1 MDIIFLVAI
10 ILIALVFFIT
20 ELFPI
25 DVTALLVL
33 GLLVILGIFSPT
45 FDLDVTDA
53 LKGFSNPAVLTIA
66 CLFVMSYALQK
77 SHILEYVIISV
88 NKLIDKSRILGM
100 IAYLFFI
107 GIASAVVNNTAIVAI
122 FMPVT
127 IRLADKYN
135 ISPSKVLIPLSY
147 AAILGGTLT
156 LVGTSTNL
164 IVNSILIDSNL
175 TDIDGN
181 RVSLGMLEFAKFG
194 IIKFV
199 IGLLYIFTIGYKLLP
214 SRIAKSSSIEDYS
227 LDGYLTEFRVNE
239 NSPLCGKTLLDRKIN
254 ENYDVIVLDV
264 LRGGE
269 IIASNLRGLK
279 LEPDDVLFVKGS
291 FDNFQRLKEIENL
304 ALLTDE
310 KLTQEE
316 LEQED
321 HILAECLV
329 TDSSEL
335 IGQTLQEANF
345 RRSFGSFVLAIRRE
359 GEVIRRKLAHFIL
372 KPFDTLLVYGP
383 KDRINQL
390 ASKDGFIVIGKTD
403 ADLDSHPLWW
413 LSIVTILCA
422 VGLAIFKIVPIEV
435 GVILGVITLLLA
447 RIITPTEAYSS
458 IHWQV
463 IIVIAAFLPMGAAI
477 KEAELDLI
485 ISGGIS
491 NILSLFPDYLIPYF
505 LLAIIYL
512 ITMILTEVASNAA
525 TAIIMTPITIVL
537 ATSLGFD
544 PKPFIFTVCY
554 AASASFITPVGYQTN
569 LMVYGPGGYKYSDY
583 IRVGLPLGL
592 ILWIVSVAIIPMI
605 WPF

>member
-1 MDIIFLVAI
+1 MEIIFLGVI
-10 ILIALVFFIT
+10 ILTALVLFIS

-33 GLLVILGIFSPT
+33 GLLLILGLVSPAES
-45 FDLDVTDA
+45 LA
-53 LKGFSNPAVLTIA
+53 GFSNPAVMTIA
-66 CLFVMSYALQK
+66 CLFVMSFALQK

-100 IAYLFFI
+100 VAYLFCI

-164 IVNSILIDSNL
+164 IVNSILEDTSGG
-175 TDIDGN
+175 T
-181 RVSLGMLEFAKFG
+181 VSLGMLEFAKFG

-199 IGLLYIFTIGYKLLP
+199 IGLIYIFTIGYKLLP
-214 SRIAKSSSIEDYS
+214 SRVAKSSSIEDYS

-264 LRGGE
+264 IRGGE
-269 IIASNLRGLK
+269 IITSNLRGLVLQK
-279 LEPDDVLFVKGS
+279 DDVLFVKGS

-316 LEQED
+316 LEQEN

-329 TDSSEL
+329 TDNSEL
-335 IGQTLQEANF
+335 IGQTLQDANF
-345 RRSFGSFVLAIRRE
+345 RRTFGSFVLAIRRE

-383 KDRINQL
+383 KDRISQL
-390 ASKDGFIVIGKTD
+390 ASKEGFIVLGKTD
-403 ADLDSHPLWW
+403 ANLDSHPLWW
-413 LSIVTILCA
+413 LSIATILCA
-422 VGLAIFKIVPIEV
+422 VGLAIFKVVPIVV
-435 GVILGVITLLLA
+435 GVILGVIILLLA
-447 RIITPTEAYSS
+447 RVITPNEAYSS

-463 IIVIAAFLPMGAAI
+463 IVVIAAFLPMGVAI
-477 KEAELDLI
+477 QRTGLDVMI
-485 ISGGIS
+485 GNGIGS
-491 NILSLFPDYLIPYF
+491 VVNLFPEHLIPYF

-512 ITMILTEVASNAA
+512 ITMVLTEIASNAA
-525 TAIIMTPITIVL
+525 TAIIMTPITLTL
-537 ATSLGFD
+537 AASFGFD
-544 PKPFIFTVCY
+544 PKPFIFAVCY

-569 LMVYGPGGYKYSDY
+569 LMVYGPGGYRYSDY
-583 IRVGLPLGL
+583 IRVGLPLGI
-592 ILWIVSVAIIPMI
+592 ILWIVSVLVIPMI

>member
-1 MDIIFLVAI
+1 MDIILLGVI
-10 ILIALVFFIT
+10 IVIALVLFIT

-25 DVTALLVL
+25 DVTALVVL
-33 GLLVILGIFSPT
+33 GLLLIFG
-45 FDLDVTDA
+45 LVTPNES
-53 LKGFSNPAVLTIA
+53 LSGFSNPAVITIG
-66 CLFVMSYALQK
+66 CLFIMSYALQK
-77 SHILEYVIISV
+77 SHVLEYVIINI
-88 NKLIDKSRILGM
+88 NKIIDKSQTLGM
-100 IAYLFFI
+100 AVYLFCI

-164 IVNSILIDSNL
+164 IVNSILVDSSG
-175 TDIDGN
+175 I
-181 RVSLGMLEFAKFG
+181 SLGMLEFAKFG

-199 IGLLYIFTIGYKLLP
+199 VGLIYIFTIGHRLLP
-214 SRIAKSSSIEDYS
+214 SRVAKSSSITNYS
-227 LDGYLTEFRVNE
+227 LDGYLTEFKINE
-239 NSPLCGKTLLDRKIN
+239 DSPLCGKTLLDRKIN

-269 IIASNLRGLK
+269 IITSNLRNLVLK
-279 LEPDDVLFVKGS
+279 QDDVLFVKGS

-304 ALLTDE
+304 SLLTDV

-321 HILAECLV
+321 HILAECLI
-329 TDSSEL
+329 TDNSEL

-359 GEVIRRKLAHFIL
+359 GEVIRRKLAQFIL

-383 KDRINQL
+383 QDRINQL
-390 ASKDGFIVIGKTD
+390 ASREGFIVLGKVN
-403 ADLDSHPLWW
+403 ASLDSHPLWW
-413 LSIVTILCA
+413 LSIFTILFA
-422 VGLAIFKIVPIEV
+422 VVMAIFKIIPIVV
-435 GVILGVITLLLA
+435 GVILGVIALLLA
-447 RIITPTEAYSS
+447 RVITPNEAYSS

-463 IIVIAAFLPMGAAI
+463 IIVIAAFLPMGAAM
-477 KEAELDLI
+477 KKTGLDEI
-485 ISGGIS
+485 IGNSIG
-491 NILSLFPDYLIPYF
+491 NIVNLFPVDLIPYF

-512 ITMILTEVASNAA
+512 ITMVLTEIASNVA
-525 TAIIMTPITIVL
+525 TAIIMTPIALTL
-537 ATSLGFD
+537 ATQFGFD
-544 PKPFIFTVCY
+544 PRPFIFAVCY
-554 AASASFITPVGYQTN
+554 AASASFITPIGYQTN
-569 LMVYGPGGYKYSDY
+569 LMVFGPGGYRYSDY
-583 IRVGLPLGL
+583 IKVGLPLGI
-592 ILWIVSVAIIPMI
+592 ILWIISVMVIPMI

>member
-1 MDIIFLVAI
+1 MEIIFLGVI
-10 ILIALVFFIT
+10 ILIALVLFIS

-33 GLLVILGIFSPT
+33 GLLLILGLVSPAES
-45 FDLDVTDA
+45 LA
-53 LKGFSNPAVLTIA
+53 GFSNPAVMTIA

-88 NKLIDKSRILGM
+88 NKLIDKSRVIGM
-100 IAYLFFI
+100 IAYLFCI

-127 IRLADKYN
+127 IRLADKYK

-164 IVNSILIDSNL
+164 IVNSILVDTSGG
-175 TDIDGN
+175 T
-181 RVSLGMLEFAKFG
+181 VSLGMLEFAKFG

-199 IGLLYIFTIGYKLLP
+199 IGLVYIFTIGYKLLP
-214 SRIAKSSSIEDYS
+214 TRVAKSSSIEDYS

-269 IIASNLRGLK
+269 IITSNLRGLLLQK
-279 LEPDDVLFVKGS
+279 DDVLFVKGS

-316 LEQED
+316 LEQEN

-329 TDSSEL
+329 TDNSEL
-335 IGQTLQEANF
+335 IGQTLQDANF
-345 RRSFGSFVLAIRRE
+345 RRTFGSFVLAIRRE

-383 KDRINQL
+383 KDRISQL
-390 ASKDGFIVIGKTD
+390 ASKEGFIVLGKAD
-403 ADLDSHPLWW
+403 ANLDSHPLWW

-422 VGLAIFKIVPIEV
+422 VGLAIFKVVPIVV
-435 GVILGVITLLLA
+435 GVILGVIILLLA
-447 RIITPTEAYSS
+447 RVITPNEAYSS

-463 IIVIAAFLPMGAAI
+463 IIVIAAFLPMGVAI
-477 KEAELDLI
+477 QRTGLDVMI
-485 ISGGIS
+485 GNGIGS
-491 NILSLFPDYLIPYF
+491 IVNLFPEHLIPYF

-512 ITMILTEVASNAA
+512 ITMILTEIASNAA
-525 TAIIMTPITIVL
+525 TAIIMTPITLTL
-537 ATSLGFD
+537 AASFGFD
-544 PKPFIFTVCY
+544 PKPFIFAVCY

-569 LMVYGPGGYKYSDY
+569 LMVYGPGGYRYSDY
-583 IRVGLPLGL
+583 IKVGLPLGI
-592 ILWIVSVAIIPMI
+592 ILWIVSVMVIPMI

>member
-1 MDIIFLVAI
+1 MDIILLGVI
-10 ILIALVFFIT
+10 IVIALVLFIT
-20 ELFPI
+20 EFFPI
-25 DVTALLVL
+25 DVTALVVL
-33 GLLVILGIFSPT
+33 GLLLIFG
-45 FDLDVTDA
+45 LVTPNES
-53 LKGFSNPAVLTIA
+53 LSGFSNPAVITIG
-66 CLFVMSYALQK
+66 CLFIMSYALQK
-77 SHILEYVIISV
+77 SHVLEYVIINI
-88 NKLIDKSRILGM
+88 NKIIDQSQTLGM
-100 IAYLFFI
+100 AVYLFCI

-164 IVNSILIDSNL
+164 IVNSVLVDSRPEL
-175 TDIDGN
+175 
-181 RVSLGMLEFAKFG
+181 SLGMLEFAKFG

-199 IGLLYIFTIGYKLLP
+199 VGLIYIFTIGHRLLP
-214 SRIAKSSSIEDYS
+214 SRVAKSSSITDYS
-227 LDGYLTEFRVNE
+227 LDGYLTEFKINE

-269 IIASNLRGLK
+269 IITSNLRNLVLK
-279 LEPDDVLFVKGS
+279 QEDVLFVKGS

-304 ALLTDE
+304 SLLTDV

-321 HILAECLV
+321 HILAECLI
-329 TDSSEL
+329 TDNSEL

-359 GEVIRRKLAHFIL
+359 GEVIRRKLAQFIL

-383 KDRINQL
+383 QDRINQL
-390 ASKDGFIVIGKTD
+390 ASREGFIVLGKVN
-403 ADLDSHPLWW
+403 ASLDSHPLWW
-413 LSIVTILCA
+413 LSIFTILFA
-422 VGLAIFKIVPIEV
+422 VVMAIFKIIPIVV
-435 GVILGVITLLLA
+435 GVILGVIALLLA
-447 RIITPTEAYSS
+447 RVITPNEAYSS

-463 IIVIAAFLPMGAAI
+463 IIVIAAFLPMGAAM
-477 KEAELDLI
+477 KKTGLDEI
-485 ISGGIS
+485 IGNSIG
-491 NILSLFPDYLIPYF
+491 NIVNLFPVDLIPYF

-512 ITMILTEVASNAA
+512 ITMVLTEIASNVA
-525 TAIIMTPITIVL
+525 TAIIMTPIALTL
-537 ATSLGFD
+537 ATQFGFD
-544 PKPFIFTVCY
+544 PRPFIFAVCY
-554 AASASFITPVGYQTN
+554 AASASFITPIGYQTN
-569 LMVYGPGGYKYSDY
+569 LMVFGPGGYRYSDY
-583 IRVGLPLGL
+583 IKVGLPLGI
-592 ILWIVSVAIIPMI
+592 ILWIISVMVIPMI

>member
-1 MDIIFLVAI
+1 MEIIFLGVI
-10 ILIALVFFIT
+10 ILIALVLFIS

-33 GLLVILGIFSPT
+33 GLLLILGLVSPAES
-45 FDLDVTDA
+45 LA
-53 LKGFSNPAVLTIA
+53 GFSNPAVMTIA

-88 NKLIDKSRILGM
+88 NKLIDKSRVIGM
-100 IAYLFFI
+100 IAYLFCI

-127 IRLADKYN
+127 IRLADKYK

-164 IVNSILIDSNL
+164 IVNSILIDTSGG
-175 TDIDGN
+175 T
-181 RVSLGMLEFAKFG
+181 VSLGMLEFAKFG

-199 IGLLYIFTIGYKLLP
+199 IGLVYIFTIGYKLLP
-214 SRIAKSSSIEDYS
+214 TRVAKSSSIEDYS

-269 IIASNLRGLK
+269 IITSNLRGLPLQK
-279 LEPDDVLFVKGS
+279 DDVLFVKGS

-316 LEQED
+316 LEQEN

-329 TDSSEL
+329 TDNSEL
-335 IGQTLQEANF
+335 IGQTLQDANF
-345 RRSFGSFVLAIRRE
+345 RRTFGSFVLAIRRE

-383 KDRINQL
+383 KDRISQL
-390 ASKDGFIVIGKTD
+390 ASKEGFIVLGKAD
-403 ADLDSHPLWW
+403 ANLDSHPLWW

-422 VGLAIFKIVPIEV
+422 VGLAIFKVVPIVV
-435 GVILGVITLLLA
+435 GVILGVIILLLA
-447 RIITPTEAYSS
+447 RVITPNEAYSS

-463 IIVIAAFLPMGAAI
+463 IIVIAAFLPMGVAI
-477 KEAELDLI
+477 QRTGLDVMI
-485 ISGGIS
+485 GNGIGS
-491 NILSLFPDYLIPYF
+491 IVNLFPEHLIPYF

-512 ITMILTEVASNAA
+512 ITMILTEIASNAA
-525 TAIIMTPITIVL
+525 TAIIMTPITLTL
-537 ATSLGFD
+537 AASFGFD
-544 PKPFIFTVCY
+544 PKPFIFAVCY

-569 LMVYGPGGYKYSDY
+569 LMVYGPGGYRYSDY
-583 IRVGLPLGL
+583 IKVGLPLGI
-592 ILWIVSVAIIPMI
+592 ILWIVSVMVIPMI

>member
-1 MDIIFLVAI
+1 MDIILLGVI
-10 ILIALVFFIT
+10 IVIALVLFIT

-25 DVTALLVL
+25 DVTALVVL
-33 GLLVILGIFSPT
+33 GLLLIFG
-45 FDLDVTDA
+45 LVTPNES
-53 LKGFSNPAVLTIA
+53 LSGFSNPAVITIG
-66 CLFVMSYALQK
+66 CLFIMSYALQK
-77 SHILEYVIISV
+77 SHVLEYVIINI
-88 NKLIDKSRILGM
+88 NKIIDQSQTLGM
-100 IAYLFFI
+100 AVYLFCI

-164 IVNSILIDSNL
+164 IVNSILVDSSG
-175 TDIDGN
+175 I
-181 RVSLGMLEFAKFG
+181 SLGMLEFAKFG

-199 IGLLYIFTIGYKLLP
+199 VGLIYIFTIGHRLLP
-214 SRIAKSSSIEDYS
+214 SRVAKSSSITNYS
-227 LDGYLTEFRVNE
+227 LDGYLTEFKINE

-269 IIASNLRGLK
+269 IITSNLRSLVLK
-279 LEPDDVLFVKGS
+279 QDDVLFVKGS

-304 ALLTDE
+304 SLLTDV

-321 HILAECLV
+321 HILAECLI
-329 TDSSEL
+329 TDNSEL

-359 GEVIRRKLAHFIL
+359 GEVIRRKLAQFIL

-383 KDRINQL
+383 QDRINQL
-390 ASKDGFIVIGKTD
+390 ASREGFIVLGKVN
-403 ADLDSHPLWW
+403 ASLDSHPLWW
-413 LSIVTILCA
+413 LSIFTILFA
-422 VGLAIFKIVPIEV
+422 VVMAIFKIIPIVV
-435 GVILGVITLLLA
+435 GVILGVIALLLA
-447 RIITPTEAYSS
+447 RVITPNEAYSS
-458 IHWQV
+458 VHWQV

-477 KEAELDLI
+477 QKTGLDNDIGLFI
-485 ISGGIS
+485 T
-491 NILSLFPDYLIPYF
+491 NIVSMFPDHLIPYI
-505 LLAIIYL
+505 LLAVIYL
-512 ITMILTEVASNAA
+512 ITMLLTEIASNVA
-525 TAIIMTPITIVL
+525 TAIIMTPITLKL
-537 ATSLGFD
+537 AEQASYEPL
-544 PKPFIFTVCY
+544 PFIFAVCY

-569 LMVYGPGGYKYSDY
+569 LMVFGPGGYKYSDY
-583 IRVGLPLGL
+583 IKVGLPLGL
-592 ILWIVSVAIIPMI
+592 ILWIVAVIVIPMI
-605 WPF
+605 WEFKKVVG

>member
-1 MDIIFLVAI
+1 M
-10 ILIALVFFIT
+10 
-20 ELFPI
+20 
-25 DVTALLVL
+25 
-33 GLLVILGIFSPT
+33 
-45 FDLDVTDA
+45 
-53 LKGFSNPAVLTIA
+53 TIA
-66 CLFVMSYALQK
+66 CLFVMSFALQK

-100 IAYLFFI
+100 VAYLFCI

-164 IVNSILIDSNL
+164 IVNSILEDTSGG
-175 TDIDGN
+175 T
-181 RVSLGMLEFAKFG
+181 VSLGMLEFAKFG

-199 IGLLYIFTIGYKLLP
+199 IGLIYIFTIGYKLLP
-214 SRIAKSSSIEDYS
+214 SRVAKSSSIEDYS

-239 NSPLCGKTLLDRKIN
+239 NSPLCGKTLLERKIN

-269 IIASNLRGLK
+269 IITSNLRGLELQK
-279 LEPDDVLFVKGS
+279 DDVLFVKGS

-316 LEQED
+316 LEQEN

-329 TDSSEL
+329 TDNSEL
-335 IGQTLQEANF
+335 IGQTLQDANF
-345 RRSFGSFVLAIRRE
+345 RRTFGSFVLAIRRE

-383 KDRINQL
+383 KDRISQL
-390 ASKDGFIVIGKTD
+390 ASREGFIVLGKTD
-403 ADLDSHPLWW
+403 ANLDSHPLWW
-413 LSIVTILCA
+413 LSIATILCA
-422 VGLAIFKIVPIEV
+422 VGLAIFKVVPIVV

-447 RIITPTEAYSS
+447 RVITPNEAYSS

-463 IIVIAAFLPMGAAI
+463 IVVIAAFLPMGVAI
-477 KEAELDLI
+477 QRTGLDVMI
-485 ISGGIS
+485 GNGIGS
-491 NILSLFPDYLIPYF
+491 IVNLFPEHLIPYF

-512 ITMILTEVASNAA
+512 ITMVLTEIASNAA
-525 TAIIMTPITIVL
+525 TAIIMTPITLTL
-537 ATSLGFD
+537 AASFGFD
-544 PKPFIFTVCY
+544 PKPFIFAVCY

-569 LMVYGPGGYKYSDY
+569 LMVYGPGGYRYSDY
-583 IRVGLPLGL
+583 IKVGLPLGI
-592 ILWIVSVAIIPMI
+592 ILWIVSVLVIPMI

>member
-1 MDIIFLVAI
+1 MEIIFLGVI
-10 ILIALVFFIT
+10 ILIALVLFIS

-33 GLLVILGIFSPT
+33 GLLLILGLVSPAES
-45 FDLDVTDA
+45 LA
-53 LKGFSNPAVLTIA
+53 GFSNPAVMTIA

-88 NKLIDKSRILGM
+88 NKLIDKSRVIGM
-100 IAYLFFI
+100 IAYLFCI

-127 IRLADKYN
+127 IRLADKYK

-164 IVNSILIDSNL
+164 IVNSILVDTSGG
-175 TDIDGN
+175 T
-181 RVSLGMLEFAKFG
+181 VSLGMLEFAKFG

-199 IGLLYIFTIGYKLLP
+199 IGLVYIFTIGYKLLP
-214 SRIAKSSSIEDYS
+214 TRVAKSSSIEDYS

-269 IIASNLRGLK
+269 IITSNLRGLSLQK
-279 LEPDDVLFVKGS
+279 DDVLFVKGS

-316 LEQED
+316 LEQEN

-329 TDSSEL
+329 TDNSEL
-335 IGQTLQEANF
+335 IGQTLQDANF
-345 RRSFGSFVLAIRRE
+345 RRTFGSFVLAIRRE

-383 KDRINQL
+383 KDRISQL
-390 ASKDGFIVIGKTD
+390 ASKEGFIVLGKAD
-403 ADLDSHPLWW
+403 ANLDSHPLWW
-413 LSIVTILCA
+413 LSIVTILFA
-422 VGLAIFKIVPIEV
+422 VGLAIFKVVPIVV
-435 GVILGVITLLLA
+435 GVILGVIILLLA
-447 RIITPTEAYSS
+447 RVITPNEAYSS

-463 IIVIAAFLPMGAAI
+463 IIVIAAFLPMGVAI
-477 KEAELDLI
+477 QRTGLDVMI
-485 ISGGIS
+485 GNGIGS
-491 NILSLFPDYLIPYF
+491 IVNLFPEHLIPYF

-512 ITMILTEVASNAA
+512 ITMILTEIASNAA
-525 TAIIMTPITIVL
+525 TAIIMTPITLTL
-537 ATSLGFD
+537 AASFGFD
-544 PKPFIFTVCY
+544 PKPFIFAVCY

-569 LMVYGPGGYKYSDY
+569 LMVYGPGGYRYSDY
-583 IRVGLPLGL
+583 IKVGLPLGI
-592 ILWIVSVAIIPMI
+592 ILWIVSVMVIPMI

>member
-1 MDIIFLVAI
+1 MEIIFLGVI
-10 ILIALVFFIT
+10 ILIALVLFIS

-33 GLLVILGIFSPT
+33 GLLLILGLVSPAES
-45 FDLDVTDA
+45 LA
-53 LKGFSNPAVLTIA
+53 GFSNPAVMTIA

-88 NKLIDKSRILGM
+88 NKLIDKSRVIGM
-100 IAYLFFI
+100 IAYLFCI

-127 IRLADKYN
+127 IRLADKYK

-164 IVNSILIDSNL
+164 IVNSILVDTS
-175 TDIDGN
+175 GGK
-181 RVSLGMLEFAKFG
+181 VSLGMLEFAKFG

-199 IGLLYIFTIGYKLLP
+199 IGLVYIFTIGYKLLP
-214 SRIAKSSSIEDYS
+214 TRVAKSSSIEDYS

-269 IIASNLRGLK
+269 IITSNLRGLSLQK
-279 LEPDDVLFVKGS
+279 DDVLFVKGS

-316 LEQED
+316 LEQEN

-329 TDSSEL
+329 TDNSEL
-335 IGQTLQEANF
+335 IGQTLQDANF
-345 RRSFGSFVLAIRRE
+345 RRTFGSFVLAIRRE

-383 KDRINQL
+383 KDRISQL
-390 ASKDGFIVIGKTD
+390 ASKEGFIVLGKAD
-403 ADLDSHPLWW
+403 ANLDSHPLWW

-422 VGLAIFKIVPIEV
+422 VGLAIFKVVPIVV
-435 GVILGVITLLLA
+435 GVILGVIILLLA
-447 RIITPTEAYSS
+447 RVITPNEAYSS

-463 IIVIAAFLPMGAAI
+463 IIVIAAFLPMGVAI
-477 KEAELDLI
+477 QRTGLDVMI
-485 ISGGIS
+485 GNGIGS
-491 NILSLFPDYLIPYF
+491 IVNLFPEHLIPYF

-512 ITMILTEVASNAA
+512 ITMILTEIASNAA
-525 TAIIMTPITIVL
+525 TAIIMTPITLTL
-537 ATSLGFD
+537 AASFGFD
-544 PKPFIFTVCY
+544 PKPFIFAVCY

-569 LMVYGPGGYKYSDY
+569 LMVYGPGGYRYSDY
-583 IRVGLPLGL
+583 IKVGLPLGI
-592 ILWIVSVAIIPMI
+592 ILWIVSVMVIPMI

>member
-1 MDIIFLVAI
+1 MEI
-10 ILIALVFFIT
+10 ILLGVIIMIALVLFIT
-20 ELFPI
+20 EFFPI

-33 GLLVILGIFSPT
+33 GLLLALG
-45 FDLDVTDA
+45 LVTPSEG
-53 LKGFSNPAVLTIA
+53 LSGFSNPAVITIA

-77 SHILEYVIISV
+77 SHVLEYVIINI
-88 NKLIDKSRILGM
+88 NKIIDQSQTLGM
-100 IAYLFFI
+100 AVYLFCI

-164 IVNSILIDSNL
+164 IVNSVLVVS
-175 TDIDGN
+175 TGE
-181 RVSLGMLEFAKFG
+181 SLGMLEFAKFG

-199 IGLLYIFTIGYKLLP
+199 VGLIYIFTIGHKLLP
-214 SRIAKSSSIEDYS
+214 SRVAKSSSITDYS
-227 LDGYLTEFRVNE
+227 LDGYLTEFKINE
-239 NSPLCGKTLLDRKIN
+239 NSPLCGRTLLDRKIN

-269 IIASNLRGLK
+269 IITSNLRSLILK
-279 LEPDDVLFVKGS
+279 EGDVLFVKGS
-291 FDNFQRLKEIENL
+291 FENFQRLKEIENL

-310 KLTQEE
+310 KLTQKE

-329 TDSSEL
+329 TDNSEL

-345 RRSFGSFVLAIRRE
+345 RRTFGSFVLAIRRE
-359 GEVIRRKLAHFIL
+359 GEVIRRKLTQFIL

-390 ASKDGFIVIGKTD
+390 SSREGFIVLGKVD
-403 ADLDSHPLWW
+403 ASLDSHPLWW
-413 LSIVTILCA
+413 LSIFTILFA
-422 VGLAIFKIVPIEV
+422 VIMAIFKIIPIVV
-435 GVILGVITLLLA
+435 GVILGVIALLLA
-447 RIITPTEAYSS
+447 RVITPNEAYSS

-477 KEAELDLI
+477 QKTGLDKDIGLFITNI
-485 ISGGIS
+485 ITM
-491 NILSLFPDYLIPYF
+491 FPDHLIPYI
-505 LLAIIYL
+505 LLAVIYL
-512 ITMILTEVASNAA
+512 ITMLLTEIASNVA
-525 TAIIMTPITIVL
+525 TAIIMTPITLKL
-537 ATSLGFD
+537 AEQASYEPL
-544 PKPFIFTVCY
+544 PFIFAVCY

-569 LMVYGPGGYKYSDY
+569 LMVFGPGGYKYSDY
-583 IRVGLPLGL
+583 IKVGLPLGL
-592 ILWIVSVAIIPMI
+592 ILWIVSVIVIPMI
-605 WPF
+605 WEFKKVAG

>member
-1 MDIIFLVAI
+1 MDIILLGVI
-10 ILIALVFFIT
+10 IVIALVLFIT

-25 DVTALLVL
+25 DVTALVVL
-33 GLLVILGIFSPT
+33 GLLLIFG
-45 FDLDVTDA
+45 LVTPNES
-53 LKGFSNPAVLTIA
+53 LSGFSNPAVITIG
-66 CLFVMSYALQK
+66 CLFIMSYALQK
-77 SHILEYVIISV
+77 SHVLEYVIINI
-88 NKLIDKSRILGM
+88 NKIIDKSQTLGM
-100 IAYLFFI
+100 AVYLFCI

-164 IVNSILIDSNL
+164 IVNSILVDSSG
-175 TDIDGN
+175 I
-181 RVSLGMLEFAKFG
+181 SLGMLEFAKFG
-194 IIKFV
+194 IIKFTV
-199 IGLLYIFTIGYKLLP
+199 GLIYIFTIGHRLLP
-214 SRIAKSSSIEDYS
+214 SRVAKSSSITDYS
-227 LDGYLTEFRVNE
+227 LDGYLTEFKINE

-269 IIASNLRGLK
+269 IIASNLRNLVLK
-279 LEPDDVLFVKGS
+279 QEDVLFVKGS

-304 ALLTDE
+304 SLLTDV

-321 HILAECLV
+321 HILAECLI
-329 TDSSEL
+329 TDNSEL

-359 GEVIRRKLAHFIL
+359 GEVIRRKLAQFIL

-383 KDRINQL
+383 QDRINQL
-390 ASKDGFIVIGKTD
+390 ASREGFIVLGKVN
-403 ADLDSHPLWW
+403 ASLDSHPLWW
-413 LSIVTILCA
+413 LSIFTILFA
-422 VGLAIFKIVPIEV
+422 VVMAIFKIIPIVV
-435 GVILGVITLLLA
+435 GVILGVIALLLA
-447 RIITPTEAYSS
+447 RVITPNEAYSS

-463 IIVIAAFLPMGAAI
+463 IIVIAAFLPMGAAM
-477 KEAELDLI
+477 KKTGLDEI
-485 ISGGIS
+485 IGNSIG
-491 NILSLFPDYLIPYF
+491 NIVNLFPVDLIPYF

-512 ITMILTEVASNAA
+512 ITMVLTEIASNVA
-525 TAIIMTPITIVL
+525 TAIIMTPIALTL
-537 ATSLGFD
+537 ATQFGFD
-544 PKPFIFTVCY
+544 PRPFIFAVCY
-554 AASASFITPVGYQTN
+554 AASASFITPIGYQTN
-569 LMVYGPGGYKYSDY
+569 LMVFGPGGYRYSDY
-583 IRVGLPLGL
+583 IKVGLPLGI
-592 ILWIVSVAIIPMI
+592 ILWIISVFVIPMI

>member
-1 MDIIFLVAI
+1 MEIIFLGVI
-10 ILIALVFFIT
+10 ILIALVLFIS

-33 GLLVILGIFSPT
+33 GLLLILGLVSPAES
-45 FDLDVTDA
+45 LA
-53 LKGFSNPAVLTIA
+53 GFSNPAVMTIA

-88 NKLIDKSRILGM
+88 NKLIDKSRVIGM
-100 IAYLFFI
+100 IAYLFCI

-127 IRLADKYN
+127 IRLADKYK

-164 IVNSILIDSNL
+164 IVNSILVDTSGG
-175 TDIDGN
+175 T
-181 RVSLGMLEFAKFG
+181 VSLGMLEFAKFG

-199 IGLLYIFTIGYKLLP
+199 IGLVYIFTIGYKLLP
-214 SRIAKSSSIEDYS
+214 TRVAKSSSIEDYS

-269 IIASNLRGLK
+269 IITSNLRGLSLQK
-279 LEPDDVLFVKGS
+279 DDVLFVKGS

-316 LEQED
+316 LEQEN

-329 TDSSEL
+329 TDNSEL
-335 IGQTLQEANF
+335 IGQTLQDANF
-345 RRSFGSFVLAIRRE
+345 RRTFGSFVLAIRRE

-383 KDRINQL
+383 KDRISQL
-390 ASKDGFIVIGKTD
+390 ASKEGFIVLGKAD
-403 ADLDSHPLWW
+403 ANLDSHPLWW

-422 VGLAIFKIVPIEV
+422 VGLAIFKVVPIVV
-435 GVILGVITLLLA
+435 GVILGVIILLLA
-447 RIITPTEAYSS
+447 RVITPNEAYSS

-463 IIVIAAFLPMGAAI
+463 IIVIAAFLPMGVAI
-477 KEAELDLI
+477 QRTGLDVMI
-485 ISGGIS
+485 GNGIGS
-491 NILSLFPDYLIPYF
+491 IVNLFPEHLIPYF

-512 ITMILTEVASNAA
+512 ITMILTEIASNAA
-525 TAIIMTPITIVL
+525 TAIIMTPITLTL
-537 ATSLGFD
+537 AASFGFD
-544 PKPFIFTVCY
+544 PKPFIFAVCY

-569 LMVYGPGGYKYSDY
+569 LMVYGPGGYRYSDY
-583 IRVGLPLGL
+583 IKVGLPLGI
-592 ILWIVSVAIIPMI
+592 ILWIVSVMVIPMI

>member
-1 MDIIFLVAI
+1 MEILFLGGIILVAL
-10 ILIALVFFIT
+10 ILFVT

-33 GLLVILGIFSPT
+33 GLLLILGLVSPT
-45 FDLDVTDA
+45 ESLQ
-53 LKGFSNPAVLTIA
+53 GFSNPAVITIA
-66 CLFVMSYALQK
+66 CLFILSHALQK
-77 SHILEYVIISV
+77 SHILEYLIININS
-88 NKLIDKSRILGM
+88 LIDRSRVLGM
-100 IAYLFFI
+100 IAYLFAI
-107 GIASAVVNNTAIVAI
+107 GVASAVVNNTAIVAI

-164 IVNSILIDSNL
+164 IVNSILVDSSNGL
-175 TDIDGN
+175 
-181 RVSLGMLEFAKFG
+181 VSLGMLEFAKFG
-194 IIKFV
+194 IIKFIV
-199 IGLLYIFTIGYKLLP
+199 GLIYIFTIGYKLLP
-214 SRIAKSSSIEDYS
+214 IRVAKSSSIEDYR
-227 LDGYLTEFRVNE
+227 LDGYLTEFKVSK
-239 NSPLCGKTLLDRKIN
+239 NSPLEGKTLLDRKIN

-269 IIASNLRGLK
+269 IINSNLRNLIIQ
-279 LEPDDVLFVKGS
+279 EDDILFVKGS

-304 ALLTDE
+304 IMLADE

-321 HILAECLV
+321 NILAECLV
-329 TDSSEL
+329 TDNSEL
-335 IGQTLQEANF
+335 IGLTLQEANF

-359 GEVIRRKLAHFIL
+359 GEIIRRKLAHFIL

-390 ASKDGFIVIGKTD
+390 ANKEGFIVLGKVD
-403 ADLDSHPLWW
+403 GSLDGHPFWW
-413 LSIVTILCA
+413 LSLASILLAVT
-422 VGLAIFKIVPIEV
+422 LAIFNIIPIVV
-435 GVILGVITLLLA
+435 GVILGVIALLLSKV
-447 RIITPTEAYSS
+447 ITPNEAYSS

-477 KEAELDLI
+477 QRTGLDVI
-485 ISGGIS
+485 ISDSIS
-491 NILSLFPDYLIPYF
+491 TFVNLFPADILPYL
-505 LLAIIYL
+505 LLALIYF
-512 ITMILTEVASNAA
+512 ITMILTEIASNAA
-525 TAIIMTPITIVL
+525 TAIIMTPITLSL
-537 ATSLGFD
+537 AANFGLD
-544 PKPFIFTVCY
+544 PKPFIFAVCY

-569 LMVYGPGGYKYSDY
+569 LMVFGPGGYRYSDY
-583 IRVGLPLGL
+583 IKVGLPLGL
-592 ILWIVSVAIIPMI
+592 ILWVVSVIMIPMI

>member
-1 MDIIFLVAI
+1 MDIILLGVI
-10 ILIALVFFIT
+10 IVIALVLFIT

-25 DVTALLVL
+25 DVTALVVL
-33 GLLVILGIFSPT
+33 GLLLIFG
-45 FDLDVTDA
+45 LVTPNES
-53 LKGFSNPAVLTIA
+53 LSGFSNPAVITIG
-66 CLFVMSYALQK
+66 CLFIMSYALQK
-77 SHILEYVIISV
+77 SHVLEYVIINI
-88 NKLIDKSRILGM
+88 NKIIDKSQTLGM
-100 IAYLFFI
+100 AVYLFCI

-164 IVNSILIDSNL
+164 IVNSILVDSSG
-175 TDIDGN
+175 I
-181 RVSLGMLEFAKFG
+181 SLGMLEFAKFG

-199 IGLLYIFTIGYKLLP
+199 VGLIYIFTIGHRLLP
-214 SRIAKSSSIEDYS
+214 SRVAKSSSITDYS
-227 LDGYLTEFRVNE
+227 LDGYLTEFKINE
-239 NSPLCGKTLLDRKIN
+239 DSPLCGKTLLDRKIN

-269 IIASNLRGLK
+269 IITSNLRNLVLK
-279 LEPDDVLFVKGS
+279 QDDVLFVKGS

-304 ALLTDE
+304 SLLTDV

-321 HILAECLV
+321 HILAECLI
-329 TDSSEL
+329 TDNSEL

-359 GEVIRRKLAHFIL
+359 GEVIRRKLAQFIL

-383 KDRINQL
+383 QDRINQL
-390 ASKDGFIVIGKTD
+390 ASREGFIVLGKVN
-403 ADLDSHPLWW
+403 ASLDSHPLWW
-413 LSIVTILCA
+413 LSIFTILFA
-422 VGLAIFKIVPIEV
+422 VVMAIFKIIPIVV
-435 GVILGVITLLLA
+435 GVILGVIALLLA
-447 RIITPTEAYSS
+447 RVITPNEAYSS

-463 IIVIAAFLPMGAAI
+463 IIVIAAFLPMGAAM
-477 KEAELDLI
+477 KKTGLDEI
-485 ISGGIS
+485 IGNSIG
-491 NILSLFPDYLIPYF
+491 NIVNLFPVDLIPYF

-512 ITMILTEVASNAA
+512 ITMVLTEIASNVA
-525 TAIIMTPITIVL
+525 TAIIMTPIALTL
-537 ATSLGFD
+537 ATQFGFD
-544 PKPFIFTVCY
+544 PRPFIFAVCY
-554 AASASFITPVGYQTN
+554 AASASFITPIGYQTN
-569 LMVYGPGGYKYSDY
+569 LMVFGPGGYRYSDY
-583 IRVGLPLGL
+583 IKVGLPLGI
-592 ILWIVSVAIIPMI
+592 ILWIISVMVIPMI

>member
-1 MDIIFLVAI
+1 MDIILLGVI
-10 ILIALVFFIT
+10 IVIALVLFIT

-25 DVTALLVL
+25 DVTALVVL
-33 GLLVILGIFSPT
+33 GLLLIFG
-45 FDLDVTDA
+45 LVTPNES
-53 LKGFSNPAVLTIA
+53 LSGFSNPAVITIG
-66 CLFVMSYALQK
+66 CLFIMSYALQK
-77 SHILEYVIISV
+77 SHVLEYVIINI
-88 NKLIDKSRILGM
+88 NKIIDKSQTLGM
-100 IAYLFFI
+100 AVYLFCI

-164 IVNSILIDSNL
+164 IVNSILVDSSG
-175 TDIDGN
+175 I
-181 RVSLGMLEFAKFG
+181 SLGMLEFAKFG

-199 IGLLYIFTIGYKLLP
+199 VGLIYIFTIGHRLLP
-214 SRIAKSSSIEDYS
+214 SRVAKSSSITDYS
-227 LDGYLTEFRVNE
+227 LDGYLTEFKINE
-239 NSPLCGKTLLDRKIN
+239 DSPLCGKTLLDRKIN

-269 IIASNLRGLK
+269 IITSNLRSLRLK
-279 LEPDDVLFVKGS
+279 QDDVLFVKGS

-304 ALLTDE
+304 SLLTDV

-321 HILAECLV
+321 HILAECLI
-329 TDSSEL
+329 TDNSEL

-359 GEVIRRKLAHFIL
+359 GEVIRRKLAQFIL

-383 KDRINQL
+383 QDRINQL
-390 ASKDGFIVIGKTD
+390 ASREGFIVLGKVN
-403 ADLDSHPLWW
+403 ASLDSHPLWW
-413 LSIVTILCA
+413 LSIFTILFA
-422 VGLAIFKIVPIEV
+422 VVMAIFKIIPIVV
-435 GVILGVITLLLA
+435 GVILGVIALLLA
-447 RIITPTEAYSS
+447 RVITPNEAYSS

-463 IIVIAAFLPMGAAI
+463 IIVIAAFLPMGAAM
-477 KEAELDLI
+477 KKTGLDEI
-485 ISGGIS
+485 IGNSIG
-491 NILSLFPDYLIPYF
+491 NIVNLFPVDLIPYF

-512 ITMILTEVASNAA
+512 ITMVLTEIASNVA
-525 TAIIMTPITIVL
+525 TAIIMTPIALTL
-537 ATSLGFD
+537 ATQFGFD
-544 PKPFIFTVCY
+544 PRPFIFAVCY
-554 AASASFITPVGYQTN
+554 AASASFITPIGYQTN
-569 LMVYGPGGYKYSDY
+569 LMVFGPGGYRYSDY
-583 IRVGLPLGL
+583 IKVGLPLGI
-592 ILWIVSVAIIPMI
+592 ILWIISVMVIPMI

>member
-1 MDIIFLVAI
+1 MDIILLGAI
-10 ILIALVFFIT
+10 IFIALVLFIT
-20 ELFPI
+20 EFFPI
-25 DVTALLVL
+25 DVTALVVL
-33 GLLVILGIFSPT
+33 GLLLIFG
-45 FDLDVTDA
+45 LVTPEQS
-53 LKGFSNPAVLTIA
+53 LSGFSNPAVITIG
-66 CLFVMSYALQK
+66 CLFIMSYALQK
-77 SHILEYVIISV
+77 SHVLEYLIINI
-88 NKLIDKSRILGM
+88 NKIIDQSQALGM
-100 IAYLFFI
+100 AVYLFCI

-164 IVNSILIDSNL
+164 IVNSVLVVS
-175 TDIDGN
+175 TGE
-181 RVSLGMLEFAKFG
+181 SLGMLEFAKFG

-199 IGLLYIFTIGYKLLP
+199 VGLIYIFTIGHKLLP
-214 SRIAKSSSIEDYS
+214 SRVAKSSSITDYS
-227 LDGYLTEFRVNE
+227 LDGYLTEFKINE
-239 NSPLCGKTLLDRKIN
+239 NSPLCGRTLLDRKIN

-269 IIASNLRGLK
+269 IITSNLRSLILK
-279 LEPDDVLFVKGS
+279 QDDVLFVKGS
-291 FDNFQRLKEIENL
+291 FENFQRLKEIENL

-329 TDSSEL
+329 TDNSEL

-345 RRSFGSFVLAIRRE
+345 RRTFGSFVLAIRRE
-359 GEVIRRKLAHFIL
+359 GEVIRRKLTQFIL

-390 ASKDGFIVIGKTD
+390 SSKEGFIVLGKVD
-403 ADLDSHPLWW
+403 ASLDSHPLWW
-413 LSIVTILCA
+413 LSIFTILFA
-422 VGLAIFKIVPIEV
+422 VIMAIFKIIPIVV
-435 GVILGVITLLLA
+435 GVILGVIALLLA
-447 RIITPTEAYSS
+447 RVITPNEAYSS

-477 KEAELDLI
+477 QKTRLDKDIGLFITNI
-485 ISGGIS
+485 ITM
-491 NILSLFPDYLIPYF
+491 FPDHLIPYI
-505 LLAIIYL
+505 LLAVIYL
-512 ITMILTEVASNAA
+512 ITMLLTEIASNVA
-525 TAIIMTPITIVL
+525 TAIIMTPITLKL
-537 ATSLGFD
+537 AEQASYEPL
-544 PKPFIFTVCY
+544 PFIFAVCY

-569 LMVYGPGGYKYSDY
+569 LMVFGPGGYKYSDY
-583 IRVGLPLGL
+583 IKVGLPLGL
-592 ILWIVSVAIIPMI
+592 ILWIVSVIVIPMI
-605 WPF
+605 WEFKKVVG

>member
-1 MDIIFLVAI
+1 MDIILLGVI
-10 ILIALVFFIT
+10 IVIALVLFIT

-25 DVTALLVL
+25 DVTALVVL
-33 GLLVILGIFSPT
+33 GLLLIFG
-45 FDLDVTDA
+45 LVTPNES
-53 LKGFSNPAVLTIA
+53 LSGFSNPAVITIG
-66 CLFVMSYALQK
+66 CLFIMSYALQK
-77 SHILEYVIISV
+77 SHVLEYVIINI
-88 NKLIDKSRILGM
+88 NKIIDQSQTLGM
-100 IAYLFFI
+100 AVYLFCI

-164 IVNSILIDSNL
+164 IVNSILVDSSG
-175 TDIDGN
+175 I
-181 RVSLGMLEFAKFG
+181 SLGMLEFAKFG

-199 IGLLYIFTIGYKLLP
+199 VGLIYIFTIGHRLLP
-214 SRIAKSSSIEDYS
+214 SRVAKSSSITDYS
-227 LDGYLTEFRVNE
+227 LDGYLTEFKINE
-239 NSPLCGKTLLDRKIN
+239 DSPLCGKTLLDRKIN

-269 IIASNLRGLK
+269 IITSNLRNLVLK
-279 LEPDDVLFVKGS
+279 QEDVLFVKGS

-304 ALLTDE
+304 SLLTDV

-321 HILAECLV
+321 HILAECLI
-329 TDSSEL
+329 TDNSEL

-359 GEVIRRKLAHFIL
+359 GEVIRRKLAQFIL

-383 KDRINQL
+383 QDRINQL
-390 ASKDGFIVIGKTD
+390 ASREGFIVLGKVD
-403 ADLDSHPLWW
+403 ASLDSHPLWW
-413 LSIVTILCA
+413 LSIFTILFA
-422 VGLAIFKIVPIEV
+422 VIMAIFKIIPIVV
-435 GVILGVITLLLA
+435 GVILGVIALLLA
-447 RIITPTEAYSS
+447 RVITPNEAYSS

-463 IIVIAAFLPMGAAI
+463 IIVIAAFLPMGAAM
-477 KEAELDLI
+477 KKTGLDEI
-485 ISGGIS
+485 IGNSIG
-491 NILSLFPDYLIPYF
+491 NIVNLFPVDLIPYF

-512 ITMILTEVASNAA
+512 ITMVLTEIASNVA
-525 TAIIMTPITIVL
+525 TAIIMTPIALTL
-537 ATSLGFD
+537 ATQFGFD
-544 PKPFIFTVCY
+544 PRPFIFAVCY
-554 AASASFITPVGYQTN
+554 AASASFITPIGYQTN
-569 LMVYGPGGYKYSDY
+569 LMVFGPGGYRYSDY
-583 IRVGLPLGL
+583 IKVGLPLGI
-592 ILWIVSVAIIPMI
+592 ILWIISVMVIPMI

>member
-1 MDIIFLVAI
+1 M
-10 ILIALVFFIT
+10 
-20 ELFPI
+20 
-25 DVTALLVL
+25 
-33 GLLVILGIFSPT
+33 
-45 FDLDVTDA
+45 
-53 LKGFSNPAVLTIA
+53 TIA

-88 NKLIDKSRILGM
+88 NKLIDKSRVVGM
-100 IAYLFFI
+100 IAYLFCI

-127 IRLADKYN
+127 IRLADKYK

-164 IVNSILIDSNL
+164 IVNSILVDTS
-175 TDIDGN
+175 GGA
-181 RVSLGMLEFAKFG
+181 VSLGMLEFAKFG

-199 IGLLYIFTIGYKLLP
+199 IGLVYIFTIGYKLLP
-214 SRIAKSSSIEDYS
+214 TRVAKSSSIEDYS

-264 LRGGE
+264 IRDGE
-269 IIASNLRGLK
+269 IITSNLRGLALQK
-279 LEPDDVLFVKGS
+279 DDVLFVKGS

-316 LEQED
+316 LEQEN

-329 TDSSEL
+329 TDNSEL
-335 IGQTLQEANF
+335 IGQTLQDANF
-345 RRSFGSFVLAIRRE
+345 RRTFGSFVLAIRRE

-383 KDRINQL
+383 KDRISQL
-390 ASKDGFIVIGKTD
+390 ASKEGFIVLGKAD
-403 ADLDSHPLWW
+403 ANLDSHPLWW
-413 LSIVTILCA
+413 LSIATILCA
-422 VGLAIFKIVPIEV
+422 VGLAIFKVVPIVV

-447 RIITPTEAYSS
+447 RVITPNEAYSS

-463 IIVIAAFLPMGAAI
+463 IVVIAAFLPMGVAI
-477 KEAELDLI
+477 QRTGLDVI
-485 ISGGIS
+485 IGNGIGS
-491 NILSLFPDYLIPYF
+491 IVNLFPEHLIPYF

-512 ITMILTEVASNAA
+512 ITMVLTEIASNAA
-525 TAIIMTPITIVL
+525 TAIIMTPITLTL
-537 ATSLGFD
+537 AASFGFD
-544 PKPFIFTVCY
+544 PKPFIFAVCY

-569 LMVYGPGGYKYSDY
+569 LMVYGPGGYRYSDY
-583 IRVGLPLGL
+583 IKVGLPLGI
-592 ILWIVSVAIIPMI
+592 ILWIVSVLVIPMI

>member
-1 MDIIFLVAI
+1 MEIIFLGVI
-10 ILIALVFFIT
+10 ILIALVLFIS

-33 GLLVILGIFSPT
+33 GLLLILGLVSPAES
-45 FDLDVTDA
+45 LA
-53 LKGFSNPAVLTIA
+53 GFSNPAVMTIA

-88 NKLIDKSRILGM
+88 NKLIDKSRVIGM
-100 IAYLFFI
+100 IAYLFCI

-127 IRLADKYN
+127 IRLADKYK

-164 IVNSILIDSNL
+164 IVNSILVDTSGG
-175 TDIDGN
+175 T
-181 RVSLGMLEFAKFG
+181 VSLGMLEFAKFG

-199 IGLLYIFTIGYKLLP
+199 IGLVYIFTIGYKLLP
-214 SRIAKSSSIEDYS
+214 TRVAKSSSIEDYS

-239 NSPLCGKTLLDRKIN
+239 NSPLRGKTLLDRKIN

-269 IIASNLRGLK
+269 IITSNLRGLLLQK
-279 LEPDDVLFVKGS
+279 DDVLFVKGS

-316 LEQED
+316 LEQEN

-329 TDSSEL
+329 TDNSEL
-335 IGQTLQEANF
+335 IGQTLQDANF
-345 RRSFGSFVLAIRRE
+345 RRTFGSFVLAIRRE

-383 KDRINQL
+383 KDRISQL
-390 ASKDGFIVIGKTD
+390 ASKEGFIVLGKAD
-403 ADLDSHPLWW
+403 ANLDSHPLWW

-422 VGLAIFKIVPIEV
+422 VGLAIFKVVPIVV
-435 GVILGVITLLLA
+435 GVILGVIILLLA
-447 RIITPTEAYSS
+447 RVITPNEAYSS

-463 IIVIAAFLPMGAAI
+463 IIVIAAFLPMGVAI
-477 KEAELDLI
+477 QRTGLDVMI
-485 ISGGIS
+485 GNGIGS
-491 NILSLFPDYLIPYF
+491 IVNLFPEHLIPYF

-512 ITMILTEVASNAA
+512 ITMILTEIASNAA
-525 TAIIMTPITIVL
+525 TAIIMTPITLTL
-537 ATSLGFD
+537 AASFGFD
-544 PKPFIFTVCY
+544 PKPFIFAVCY

-569 LMVYGPGGYKYSDY
+569 LMVYGPGGYRYSDY
-583 IRVGLPLGL
+583 IKVGLPLGI
-592 ILWIVSVAIIPMI
+592 ILWIVSVMVIPMI